1 MQIMAVVG
9 KPPPKAATRGDVW
22 PHQEIHM
29 FDPRDYD
36 SRDRHDGSRDLSR
49 GGRAP
54 GDGRERDSNDPRD
67 VFMRDLD
74 LPRSHDRE
82 HVYDRDRHYTLR
94 ESESRTL
101 STVGAF
107 RVVSSRDLRDHDGR
121 PADPRSGDLR
131 HIREQSL
138 VRTIPMEG
146 RKEVAVVLTERGR
159 SLLESHRN
167 DRHHEH
173 RQEFYAGLKK
183 PREMEHDAQI
193 YSAYLREA
201 EGLLDRGARIERV
214 VLDYE
219 LKREYQEWLHE
230 RDRGDG
236 RPDRDED
243 EIEEWAS
250 VHDLPYFD
258 EQVHFPDVRI
268 EYEDADGRHDH
279 DDVEVMTVHYRGGRA
294 AAAAQSGFSCYGGS
308 SARTGGRSADPH
320 LAEDFI

>member
-9 KPPPKAATRGDVW
+9 KPPPKAVTRGDLW
-22 PHQEIHM
+22 PHEEIQM
-29 FDPRDYD
+29 LDPRDYD
-36 SRDRHDGSRDLSR
+36 SRDRNASSRDVGR

-54 GDGRERDSNDPRD
+54 GARRERASNNPRD

-74 LPRSHDRE
+74 LPSGHDRE

-107 RVVSSRDLRDHDGR
+107 RVVSSRDLIDHHGR
-121 PADPRSGDLR
+121 ATDPRSGDLR
-131 HIREQSL
+131 HLREQGL
-138 VRTIPMEG
+138 IRTVPVQG
-146 RKEVAVVLTERGR
+146 RKDVAVVLTERGR
-159 SLLESHRN
+159 SLLESHRH
-167 DRHHEH
+167 DRDRDH
-173 RQEFYAGLKK
+173 RQEFYAELEK

-193 YSAYLREA
+193 YTAYLCEA
-201 EGLLDRGARIERV
+201 ERLLERGARIERV

-230 RDRGDG
+230 RDRGSG

-243 EIEEWAS
+243 EIEEWAR

-268 EYEDADGRHDH
+268 EYEDIDGRRDH
-279 DDVEVMTVHYRGGRA
+279 EDVEVMTVHYRGGRA

-320 LAEDFI
+320 LAEGFI